1 MMKKKPLI
9 FLVSLLL
16 IISLLLGGVLAYMF
30 SKTKQLNNQFDPAQ
44 VTCQVNAYEDG
55 SFDVTNTGK
64 VKAYIR
70 AAIAVNWMDA
80 QGNVSGIDPAA
91 SDYTLTVNDTDW
103 WQDSSTGYY
112 YYKYPVNPESVDS
125 ANPDN
130 ITNDLITGYGLAA
143 NVTAPTG
150 YELCV
155 EVVAEAIQADGTT
168 DVTDVPA
175 YKDAW
180 EIDIYNN

>member
-9 FLVSLLL
+9 FLVSLFL
-16 IISLLLGGVLAYMF
+16 IISLLFGGVLAYMF

-64 VKAYIR
+64 VKSYIR

-80 QGNVSGIDPAA
+80 PGNVNGIDPAA
-91 SDYTLTVNDTDW
+91 SDYTLTVNTTDW

-112 YYKYPVNPESVDS
+112 YYKYPVNP
-125 ANPDN
+125 DN
-130 ITNDLITGYGLAA
+130 VTNDLITGYGLAA

-168 DVTDVPA
+168 DTADVPA
-175 YKDAW
+175 YEDAW